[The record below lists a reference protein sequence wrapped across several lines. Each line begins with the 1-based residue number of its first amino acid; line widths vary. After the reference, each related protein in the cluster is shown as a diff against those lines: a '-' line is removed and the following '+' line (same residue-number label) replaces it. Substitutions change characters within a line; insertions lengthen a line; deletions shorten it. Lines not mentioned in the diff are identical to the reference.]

1 MKIRE
6 SKNLKYTKLPF
17 YCFEMIEKSEPCKCV
32 LESFHDLDDHIEL
45 HFKNGTVAFIGT
57 INSEGGAEID
67 RIEVRLKDMIGKS
80 YEEILNT
87 DF

>member
-17 YCFEMIEKSEPCKCV
+17 YRFETIERAEPCKCV

-57 INSEGGAEID
+57 ANPEGGTETD
-67 RIEVRLKDMIGKS
+67 KIEAKLKDMIGKS

-87 DF
+87 NF